1 MGDEPPPTL
10 TIRQTR
16 IPDVS
21 DRRVTSHGAHGRGVE
36 PWPRAFSRG
45 LDGVDRQDRLRFYA
59 AQLRIR
65 MLVSK
70 LGILSLFPDWERDI

>member
-1 MGDEPPPTL
+1 MGDVPPPTL

-16 IPDVS
+16 VPKVS
-21 DRRVTSHGAHGRGVE
+21 DRRVTSHGAHGRGAE
-36 PWPRAFSRG
+36 PWQRAFSRG

-59 AQLRIR
+59 AQIRIR